1 MTLEERRIIE
11 TGIRNASTKTAIA
24 RILGKDKSTYDA
36 AKADHEYR
44 TMLQDARTGVNL
56 TTTEAMQVFS
66 QGTAVSGLPEFNGPF
81 IQTFKF
87 IGLGLLFAIYHDTNR
102 NTVVSMLVSS
112 VFGANLKVTPRPH

>member
-1 MTLEERRIIE
+1 MLPQGSFPWCLQWLFFTFFLPVQQI
-11 TGIRNASTKTAIA
+11 
-24 RILGKDKSTYDA
+24 TYDA